1 MRVTRLAARARAL
14 EPKSAPLPPDFDC
27 EGKTGLTTHWCPPTH
42 TDPPQNQLA
51 NGTCTFWTSPAP
63 STWHVS
69 LPGVQHTLCAAPK
82 AFRTTHTPYST
93 VGSSPG
99 TAAGPPGAGSLLGW
113 FNSTAEHQACAPP
126 RCVFVCGPS
135 PNPLLLRKTNPSFPF
150 PRISHRL
157 PRVDKALSQDG
168 VHEAG
173 GVIKQT
179 WVSPSLTS
187 PPRGGQKGHRPR
199 LAAPWRGC
207 AYPEATLSR
216 LWTPGRP

>member
-1 MRVTRLAARARAL
+1 MPPVPELWNQNLHHCPLTLTARAKQA
-14 EPKSAPLPPDFDC
+14 S
-27 EGKTGLTTHWCPPTH
+27 PPTGAPPH

-51 NGTCTFWTSPAP
+51 NGTCTFWTSQAP

-82 AFRTTHTPYST
+82 AFGTTHTPYST

-126 RCVFVCGPS
+126 RYVFVCGPS

-157 PRVDKALSQDG
+157 ASRRQGSVTG
-168 VHEAG
+168 
-173 GVIKQT
+173 
-179 WVSPSLTS
+179 
-187 PPRGGQKGHRPR
+187 RG
-199 LAAPWRGC
+199 
-207 AYPEATLSR
+207 T
-216 LWTPGRP
+216 